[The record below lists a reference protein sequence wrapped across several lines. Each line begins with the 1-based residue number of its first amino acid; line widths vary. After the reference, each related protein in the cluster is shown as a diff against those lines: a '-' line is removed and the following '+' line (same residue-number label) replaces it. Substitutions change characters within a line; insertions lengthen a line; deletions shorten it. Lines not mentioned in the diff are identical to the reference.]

1 MDGRLRLRAV
11 FGTLRRLCHDLPH
24 AYLAVLLLLLSLTRA
39 V

>member
-1 MDGRLRLRAV
+1 VRAV
-11 FGTLRRLCHDLPH
+11 FGSVLGLCHDLPH